1 MTTILDQVISLLS
14 GPGGNLIYS
23 LVLGLYALA
32 ALVSCLYAGSSQ
44 QSEVGRRM
52 RPGLTVLFVAQLVL
66 FGAACLA
73 WGKSGGHTFLP
84 AIDRSLALFS
94 LVVIIWLWV
103 FPERNPTGDLIAT
116 VAGGVILLLGL
127 GSVILW
133 ITLGSSV
140 SFNSYALEGYAYYAG
155 LGLLIAGV
163 ILLLVRQPRYWGYA
177 MLMLVILLTGYLGQF
192 FRGQAE
198 ADYDWYIHLGMMVGY
213 LLLLALPLRLVNL
226 RQAGVP
232 VDKSTTMPLGPLET
246 SKQLIQ
252 STVNLLSEHL
262 PQKYYQ
268 ELTRV
273 VAQIMNA
280 DFCLLLMPPK
290 TGEQLIMPVGYSRP
304 DDRLIDGLTTD
315 GRKMPIILEAIKTGK
330 NLQLSSNL
338 LIEVQALAEMVGMK
352 QAANFMMVPFHP
364 KGSNAIMALAVL
376 SSYTATMWNNED
388 AIQLIDIEQL
398 LISIS
403 GQYSKGVS
411 PQADQAEMMEK
422 LQRSQASADQTRL
435 EYAQLKAKYDSISTQ
450 PAISAPLA
458 VEMAALVES
467 QKNLQGTITQL
478 EARNRELESLLA
490 RGRPSVE
497 EVEQL
502 RQELRATLVDLA
514 RMPSTLSKSDQKMLE
529 LQLSTV
535 KRLDDM
541 EPTELVNSIAQEF
554 RQPLASIIGYT
565 DLLLGESVGL
575 LGAVQRKFVERVKAS
590 TERMG
595 ILLNELVQVISIDGG
610 TVDQTAVSVD
620 LKTVIDEALGNI
632 AGQISEKNID
642 MRVELPDR
650 PVTVRVNQDALLQI
664 LENLLQNAC
673 LVAPADGWIRLL
685 ATVEQEEN
693 APGYI
698 HISVT
703 DQGGG
708 IEKTDIS
715 RVFLRRYKM
724 ENPLIQG
731 IGDTGVG
738 LSIVKSLVELNKG
751 RVWVDS
757 KEGTGATFSV
767 LLPVAEEQSNQSS
780 QSVPTG

>member
-1 MTTILDQVISLLS
+1 MK
-14 GPGGNLIYS
+14 
-23 LVLGLYALA
+23 LGL
-32 ALVSCLYAGSSQ
+32 GI
-44 QSEVGRRM
+44 
-52 RPGLTVLFVAQLVL
+52 LFVAQLVL
-66 FGAACLA
+66 FGAASLA
-73 WGKSGGHTFLP
+73 WGMNGGHNFLP
-84 AIDRSLALFS
+84 AIDRTLTLFS
-94 LVVIIWLWV
+94 LVVIIWLWA
-103 FPERNPTGDLIAT
+103 FPKQNSTGDLIAT
-116 VAGGVILLLGL
+116 VAAGVILLLGL

-133 ITLGSSV
+133 ITLVSDTSYNSSM
-140 SFNSYALEGYAYYAG
+140 LEGYANYGG

-163 ILLLVRQPRYWGYA
+163 ILLLVRRPRYWGYG
-177 MLMLVILLTGYLGQF
+177 MMMLVILLAGYLRQI
-192 FRGQAE
+192 FRGQAD
-198 ADYDWYIHLGMMVGY
+198 ANYDWYVHLGQMVGY
-213 LLLLALPLRLVNL
+213 LFLLALPLRLVVL
-226 RQAGVP
+226 GPAGVLAY
-232 VDKSTTMPLGPLET
+232 KSATTPSGTPQT

-252 STVNLLSEHL
+252 STVNLLTEPIS
-262 PQKYYQ
+262 QKYYQ
-268 ELTRV
+268 ELTRA

-280 DFCLLLMPPK
+280 DLCLLLMPPK
-290 TGEQLIMPVGYSRP
+290 SGEQLIIPVGYNRQ
-304 DDRLIDGLTTD
+304 DDKMIDGLASD
-315 GRKMPIILEAIKTGK
+315 GRKMPTILEAIKSGN
-330 NLQLSSNL
+330 NLLLSSATQA
-338 LIEVQALAEMVGMK
+338 EVGALTDTLGLK
-352 QAANFMMVPFHP
+352 QAGNFMMVPFHP
-364 KGSNAIMALAVL
+364 KGSDAIMAMAVL
-376 SSYTATMWNNED
+376 SKSAAKVWNNED
-388 AIQLIDIEQL
+388 ATQLVDIEQL
-398 LISIS
+398 LVSVA
-403 GQYSKGVS
+403 GQNSKSAS
-411 PQADQAEMMEK
+411 PQADQSEIMEK
-422 LQRSQASADQTRL
+422 LQRAQVDADQTRL
-435 EYAQLKAKYDSISTQ
+435 EYAQLKAKYDSISSQ
-450 PAISAPLA
+450 PAVSSPLA
-458 VEMAALVES
+458 LEMAALVES

-478 EARNRELESLLA
+478 DARNRELERLLA
-490 RGRPSVE
+490 MGKPSVE

-502 RQELRATLVDLA
+502 RQELRAALVDLA
-514 RMPSTLSKSDQKMLE
+514 RIPTTLSRSDQKMLE

-541 EPTELVNSIAQEF
+541 ESTELVNSIAQEF

-620 LKTVIDEALGNI
+620 LKTVVDEALGNLE
-632 AGQISEKNID
+632 GQIGEKNID

-650 PVTVRVNQDALLQI
+650 PMAVKVNQDALLQI

-673 LVAPADGWIRLL
+673 LVAPADGWIRLV
-685 ATVEQEEN
+685 AIIEQEEN

-757 KEGTGATFSV
+757 KEGAGATFSV
-767 LLPVAEEQSNQSS
+767 LLPLAEENSDQLS
-780 QSVPTG
+780 QSASTG

>member
-1 MTTILDQVISLLS
+1 MALFLNQAISLLS

-23 LVLGLYALA
+23 LVLGLCVLS
-32 ALVSCLYAGSSQ
+32 ALVSCLYASGSQ
-44 QSEVGRRM
+44 QSVASRRM
-52 RPGLTVLFVAQLVL
+52 KLGLGILFVAQLVL
-66 FGAACLA
+66 FGAASLA
-73 WGKSGGHTFLP
+73 WGMSGGHNFLP
-84 AIDRSLALFS
+84 AIDRTLALFS
-94 LVVIIWLWV
+94 LVVIIWLWA
-103 FPERNPTGDLIAT
+103 FPEQNSAGDLIAT
-116 VAGGVILLLGL
+116 VAAGVILLLGL

-133 ITLGSSV
+133 ITLVSGTSYNSSM
-140 SFNSYALEGYAYYAG
+140 LEGYANYTG
-155 LGLLIAGV
+155 LGLVIAGV
-163 ILLLVRQPRYWGYA
+163 ILLLVRQPRYWGYG
-177 MLMLVILLTGYLGQF
+177 MMMLVILLAGYLGQI
-192 FRGQAE
+192 FRGQAD
-198 ADYDWYIHLGMMVGY
+198 ADYDWYVHLGQMVGY
-213 LLLLALPLRLVNL
+213 LFLLALPLRLVDL
-226 RQAGVP
+226 KTAGVLA
-232 VDKSTTMPLGPLET
+232 DKSATTPSGTPQT

-252 STVNLLSEHL
+252 STVNLLSE
-262 PQKYYQ
+262 PISQKYYQ
-268 ELTRV
+268 KLTRA

-290 TGEQLIMPVGYSRP
+290 SGEQLIIPVGYNRQ
-304 DDRLIDGLTTD
+304 DDKMIDGLASD
-315 GRKMPIILEAIKTGK
+315 GRKMPTILEAIKSGN
-330 NLQLSSNL
+330 NLLLSSATQA
-338 LIEVQALAEMVGMK
+338 EVGALTDTLGLK
-352 QAANFMMVPFHP
+352 QAGNFMMVPFHP
-364 KGSNAIMALAVL
+364 KGSDVIMAMAVL
-376 SSYTATMWNNED
+376 SKSAVKVWNNED
-388 AIQLIDIEQL
+388 ATQLVDIEQL
-398 LISIS
+398 LVPVA
-403 GQYSKGVS
+403 GQNSKSAS
-411 PQADQAEMMEK
+411 PQADQSEITEK
-422 LQRSQASADQTRL
+422 LQRTQVDADQTQL
-435 EYAQLKAKYDSISTQ
+435 EYAQLKAKYDSISSQ
-450 PAISAPLA
+450 PAVSAPLA

-478 EARNRELESLLA
+478 DARNRELERLLA
-490 RGRPSVE
+490 MGKPSVE

-502 RQELRATLVDLA
+502 RQELRAALVDLA
-514 RMPSTLSKSDQKMLE
+514 RIPTTLSRSDQKMLE

-535 KRLDDM
+535 KRLNDM
-541 EPTELVNSIAQEF
+541 ESTELVNSIAQEF

-610 TVDQTAVSVD
+610 TIDQTAVSVD
-620 LKTVIDEALGNI
+620 LKTVVDEALGNLE
-632 AGQISEKNID
+632 GQIGEKNID
-642 MRVELPDR
+642 LRVELPDR
-650 PVTVRVNQDALLQI
+650 SMAVKVNQDALLQI

-673 LVAPADGWIRLL
+673 LVAPADGWIRLI
-685 ATVEQEEN
+685 AIIEQEEN

-757 KEGTGATFSV
+757 REGAGATFSV
-767 LLPVAEEQSNQSS
+767 LLPLAEENSNQVN
-780 QSVPTG
+780 QSASTG

>member
-1 MTTILDQVISLLS
+1 MASIFNPALSLLS

-23 LVLGLYALA
+23 LVLGLCALG
-32 ALVSCLYAGSSQ
+32 ALISCLYADGSQNSDIAK
-44 QSEVGRRM
+44 RM
-52 RPGLTVLFVAQLVL
+52 KLGLAIIFVAQLVL
-66 FGAACLA
+66 FGAACIA
-73 WGKSGGHTFLP
+73 WGINNEHIFLP
-84 AIDRSLALFS
+84 AIDRTVALFS
-94 LVVIIWLWV
+94 LVVIIWLWA
-103 FPERNPTGDLIAT
+103 FPERNSNGDLIAI
-116 VAGGVILLLGL
+116 VVGGVILLLGL
-127 GSVILW
+127 GSIIIWL
-133 ITLGSSV
+133 TLGSGS
-140 SFNSYALEGYAYYAG
+140 SFNSSLLEGYAYYAG

-163 ILLLVRQPRYWGYA
+163 ILLSVRRPRYWGFG
-177 MLMLVILLTGYLGQF
+177 MLMLVILLVGYLGQF
-192 FRGQAE
+192 FNSQSE
-198 ADYDWYIHLGMMVGY
+198 ADYDWFVHLGMMVGY
-213 LLLLALPLRLVNL
+213 LSLLALPLRLIEGSQISVS
-226 RQAGVP
+226 GG
-232 VDKSTTMPLGPLET
+232 KSSPTIFGTSEG

-252 STVNLLSEHL
+252 SIINLVSEPLS
-262 PQKYYQ
+262 PKYYQ
-268 ELTRV
+268 ELTRIV
-273 VAQIMNA
+273 VQIINA
-280 DFCLLLMPPK
+280 DYCLLMMPPK
-290 TGEQLIMPVGYSRP
+290 TGEQIIIPVGYNRP
-304 DDRLIDGLTTD
+304 DDKMIDGLASD
-315 GRKMPIILEAIKTGK
+315 GRKMPSILDAIMSGK
-330 NLQLSSNL
+330 NLQLSRNTET
-338 LIEVQALAEMVGMK
+338 EVQTLAHSLGLK

-364 KGSNAIMALAVL
+364 KDSNEIMAIAVL
-376 SSYTATMWNNED
+376 SITAAKPWNNED
-388 AIQLIDIEQL
+388 SSKLVEIEQFL
-398 LISIS
+398 VSVA
-403 GQYSKGVS
+403 GQYSKSLS
-411 PQADQAEMMEK
+411 PQSSQAELVEK
-422 LQRSQASADQTRL
+422 LQRAQAAADQTRL
-435 EYAQLKAKYDSISTQ
+435 EYTQLKAKYDSISTST
-450 PAISAPLA
+450 AISAPLA
-458 VEMAALVES
+458 GEMAALVES
-467 QKNLQGTITQL
+467 RKNLQGTITQL

-502 RQELRATLVDLA
+502 RQELRAALVDLA

-541 EPTELVNSIAQEF
+541 ASTELVNSIAQEF

-575 LGAVQRKFVERVKAS
+575 LGAIQRKFVERVKAS

-595 ILLNELVQVISIDGG
+595 ILLNELVQVMSIDGG

-620 LKTVIDEALGNI
+620 LKTIIDEALGNI

-650 PVTVRVNQDALLQI
+650 PVAVRVNQDALVQI

-673 LVAPADGWIRLL
+673 LVAPSDGWIRLL
-685 ATVEQEEN
+685 AIVEQEEN
-693 APGYI
+693 SPGYI

-767 LLPVAEEQSNQSS
+767 LLPLAEEQSNQVN
-780 QSVPTG
+780 QSGSTG